1 MILEGDMNDSTG
13 SGNILHGNKR
23 AVIEEYL
30 IKYDKSYIGSSN
42 KDRLI
47 NRVAA
52 QFENNDNPYRKNDSE
67 YNDSMAMVWESYR
80 RTYMQEK
87 D

>member
-1 MILEGDMNDSTG
+1 MKDFEG
-13 SGNILHGNKR
+13 SGNILHGKKR

-42 KDRLI
+42 KDLMI
-47 NRVAA
+47 NQVAA
-52 QFENNDNPYRKNDSE
+52 QFENNDNPFRKNDSE

-80 RTYMQEK
+80 RTYMNEK

>member
-1 MILEGDMNDSTG
+1 MKDFTG
-13 SGNILHGNKR
+13 SENILHGKKR

-30 IKYDKSYIGSSN
+30 IKYDKSYIGSKN
-42 KDRLI
+42 KDLMI
-47 NRVAA
+47 NQVAA
-52 QFENNDNPYRKNDSE
+52 QFENNDNPFRKNDSE

-80 RTYMQEK
+80 RTYMNEK